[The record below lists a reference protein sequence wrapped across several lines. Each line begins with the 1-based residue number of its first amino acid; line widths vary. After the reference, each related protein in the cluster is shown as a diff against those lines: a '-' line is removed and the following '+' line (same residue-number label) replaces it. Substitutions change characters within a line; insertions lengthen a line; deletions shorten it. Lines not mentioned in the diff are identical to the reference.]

1 MEILIALL
9 LLLAVS
15 ISLGKLLERFGITD
29 IVGQIIAG
37 MILGPSLLNI
47 IQPSSLLSGIAEVAI
62 FFILLFIGIE
72 ITTETLTNH
81 IKSSIRFTLSSF
93 IIPVILMCIVSIYLL
108 NIPISESIIASVAIG
123 VPSISIISV
132 LIYRYSLIHTEG
144 GLKIL
149 SAVIFTDIIA
159 FVILAAVMQSSHLLL
174 TVAGVMIFLLI
185 LLYIDRELRYHGRT
199 IRPFFKKLLDNRKED
214 TIFALVLIMS
224 LLVSAILQVIGI
236 TYVLGAVFA
245 GMLIH
250 KTTVGTRTTQMLK
263 DTFRRLNDSFFIPI
277 FFSIAGLEFR
287 IPSSKYI
294 ILLVILV
301 GISLLVGGV
310 MNYFNAKR
318 HIRNIP
324 PSEVTGILG
333 SRGAVG
339 IVIASLAFQSSIIN
353 SQIYAIILV
362 GTIVMSLIMPLLL
375 SSGRAKRQVAGSSAE
390 A

>member
-1 MEILIALL
+1 MEILISLL

-37 MILGPSLLNI
+37 IILGPAILNI
-47 IQPSSLLSGIAEVAI
+47 IVPSSLLSGIAEVAI

-93 IIPVILMCIVSIYLL
+93 LIPVILMCLVSIYLL
-108 NIPISESIIASVAIG
+108 NVPISESIIASVAIG

-132 LIYRYSLIHTEG
+132 LVYRYSLVHTKG

-149 SAVIFTDIIA
+149 SAVIFTDILA
-159 FVILAAVMQSSHLLL
+159 FVILAAVMQSSHLFL
-174 TVAGVMIFLLI
+174 TIVGIAIFLLI
-185 LLYIDRELRYHGRT
+185 LLYIDRELRHRGRV
-199 IRPFFKKLLDNRKED
+199 IRSFFKKLLDNRKED

-224 LLVSAILQVIGI
+224 LLVSAILQIIGI

-250 KTTVGTRTTQMLK
+250 KATVGKRTTEMLQ

-277 FFSIAGLEFR
+277 FFSIAGLEFKL
-287 IPSSKYI
+287 PNSKYL
-294 ILLVILV
+294 ILLIALV
-301 GISLLVGGV
+301 GISLLVGGII
-310 MNYFNAKR
+310 NYFNAKK
-318 HIRNIP
+318 HIKDIHPR
-324 PSEVTGILG
+324 EVVGIFG

-339 IVIASLAFQSSIIN
+339 IVIASIAFQNQIIN

-362 GTIVMSLIMPLLL
+362 GTIIMSLIMPLLL
-375 SSGRAKRQVAGSSAE
+375 SKSKIRKLVNNLDG
-390 A
+390 

>member
-47 IQPSSLLSGIAEVAI
+47 ISPSPLLSGIAEVAI

-93 IIPVILMCIVSIYLL
+93 IIPVILMCFVSIYLL
-108 NIPISESIIASVAIG
+108 NIPVSESIIASIAIG

-159 FVILAAVMQSSHLLL
+159 FVILAAVMQSSHLIL
-174 TVAGVMIFLLI
+174 TVAGVLIFLLM
-185 LLYIDRELRYHGRT
+185 LLYIDRELRYHGRV
-199 IRPFFKKLLDNRKED
+199 IRSFFKKLLDNRKED

-224 LLVSAILQVIGI
+224 LLVSAILQIIGI

-250 KTTVGTRTTQMLK
+250 KTTVGTRTTRMLK
-263 DTFRRLNDSFFIPI
+263 DTFRRLNDSFFIPV
-277 FFSIAGLEFR
+277 FFSIAGLEFK

-294 ILLVILV
+294 VLLVILV
-301 GISLLVGGV
+301 GISLLVGGI

-324 PSEVTGILG
+324 QREVVGILG

-339 IVIASLAFQSSIIN
+339 IVIASIAFQNNIIN

-362 GTIVMSLIMPLLL
+362 GTIIMSLIMPLLL
-375 SSGRAKRQVAGSSAE
+375 SSSRAKSRLPAQII
-390 A
+390 